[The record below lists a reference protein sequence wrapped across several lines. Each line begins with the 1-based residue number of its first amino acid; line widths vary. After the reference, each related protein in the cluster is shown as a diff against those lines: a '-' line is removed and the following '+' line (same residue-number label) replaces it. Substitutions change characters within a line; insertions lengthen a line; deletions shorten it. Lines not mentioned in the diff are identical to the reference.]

1 MTSGSYQFT
10 MREGPSPGKVFSL
23 SKSELTIGRELNN
36 DIVINAAE
44 VSRKHAR
51 LIFQAGNY
59 VIEDLGSTNGT
70 YVNGQRLTGPHVL
83 QPGDYVM
90 LGDAVGVTYESTAYD
105 PNATMVSSP
114 MKPSTQPP
122 QPHVPVPPPAPP
134 EQQFQSPPSPTYS
147 GQVPQGPPPV
157 PEMTSPEPERR
168 GGRPW
173 LLAGIGC
180 LVILCIVLVAGAFI
194 FDAMNLYCTPP
205 FNAIFACP

>member
-1 MTSGSYQFT
+1 MTSGTFQFT
-10 MREGPSPGKVFSL
+10 MREGPTPGKVFSL

-44 VSRKHAR
+44 VSRKHTR

-70 YVNGQRLTGPHVL
+70 FVNGQRLSGPHVL
-83 QPGDYVM
+83 MPGDHVM
-90 LGDAVGVTYESTAYD
+90 LGDAVALVYESAAYD

-114 MKPSTQPP
+114 MRPSTQPP
-122 QPHVPVPPPAPP
+122 QPQAPPPYVPP
-134 EQQFQSPPSPTYS
+134 QQQYQSPPVPSYS
-147 GQVPQGPPPV
+147 GQVPQGPSAGPQYG
-157 PEMTSPEPERR
+157 EPEPEDTGRR
-168 GGRPW
+168 TW

-180 LVILCIVLVAGAFI
+180 LVVLCIVVVAGAFI

-205 FNAIFACP
+205 FNAVFACP